1 MVLNHFNVK
10 WGWYMAILSQEQLV
24 ALKQKVRKV
33 TETDLEEIQL
43 TVERTN
49 VFPDEYYD
57 VCRKN
62 DLFRLAIPEEFG
74 GLGLNC
80 EQFFSVMEEFCRGP
94 GGMRMNLHHAN
105 GLNWRIMY
113 DHGAADLR
121 AKWLPLLANK
131 DAYINFALTEA
142 DCGSG
147 ADIRTTAVKKGDK
160 YILNGSKTLISHTD
174 ISDGSYVIAVTDENK
189 HKKGGLT
196 AFFIE
201 TNTPGYYI
209 DPMPHM
215 MGCRGAGHAYL
226 RFENCEVPA
235 HNIMGKEGDGL
246 DIFMDALA
254 HSRAMIAVTCLGM
267 SQRFLELA
275 ITRAKDRVTFGKPL
289 VARQAIQ
296 QTLADM
302 GTQVHAL
309 RVMLRDCAQK
319 FDRGEDI
326 EMVSAMCKLHGID
339 TVRTVSDGCLEI
351 FGGIG
356 YFEDNPYG
364 PVERMYRDARALWF
378 EEGPRTVQRL
388 TIARPLIA
396 AAGEIR

>member
-1 MVLNHFNVK
+1 
-10 WGWYMAILSQEQLV
+10 MAILSEQ
-24 ALKQKVRKV
+24 ALAELKRKVRKV
-33 TETDLEEIQL
+33 TESELEELQL
-43 TVERTN
+43 SVERTN
-49 VFPDEYYD
+49 VFPDSYYEI
-57 VCRKN
+57 CRKH

-80 EQFFSVMEEFCRGP
+80 EQFFAVMEEFCRGP

-105 GLNWRIMY
+105 GLNWRILR
-113 DHGAADLR
+113 DHGPEDLK

-131 DAYINFALTEA
+131 DFYINFALTEA

-147 ADIRTTAVKKGDK
+147 ADIRTTAVKQGDH
-160 YILNGSKTLISHTD
+160 YILNGAKTLISHTD
-174 ISDGSYVIAVTDENK
+174 ISDASYVIAVTDENK
-189 HKKGGLT
+189 RKKGGLT
-196 AFFIE
+196 AFLIE

-209 DPMPHM
+209 DPMLHM

-226 RFENCEVPA
+226 RFENCAVPA

-246 DIFMDALA
+246 DIFMNALA
-254 HSRAMIAVTCLGM
+254 HSRAMIAVTCLGL
-267 SQRFLELA
+267 SQRFLELSIA
-275 ITRAKDRVTFGKPL
+275 RAKDRVTFGKTL
-289 VARQAIQ
+289 ASRQAIQ
-296 QTLADM
+296 QTIADM
-302 GTQVHAL
+302 GTQVYAL
-309 RVMLRDCAQK
+309 RMMLQDCARK

-339 TVRTVSDGCLEI
+339 TVRTVSDSCLEI

-396 AAGEIR
+396 NGGVIG